1 MTDVVVKIELRDSDT
16 EAKLFKAVDEFAS
29 NRAGNSACQQ
39 SEDAPQIMVKT
50 LPGVEFLRKS
60 LIFQDRRDA
69 EEFMYYGRRFQQ
81 VA

>member
-29 NRAGNSACQQ
+29 NRAEKASGQP

-69 EEFMYYGRRFQQ
+69 EEFMYYWRRIQQ